1 MSPHLKCD
9 GGESCPWVQILPH
22 PFLPRVAYVVMS
34 RIVTPTNQV
43 RILTR
48 GFLICLIGPW
58 RNGSAADFDSAGGS
72 SILSGPVFST

>member
-1 MSPHLKCD
+1 MGSNPTA
-9 GGESCPWVQILPH
+9 PV
-22 PFLPRVAYVVMS
+22 FLPRVAYVVMS

-48 GFLICLIGPW
+48 GFCLLIGPW